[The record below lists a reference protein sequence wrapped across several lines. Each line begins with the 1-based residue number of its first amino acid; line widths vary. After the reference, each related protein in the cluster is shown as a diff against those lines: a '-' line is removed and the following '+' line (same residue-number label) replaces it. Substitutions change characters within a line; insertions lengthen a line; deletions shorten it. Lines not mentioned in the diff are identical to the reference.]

1 MKLKELKGVYP
12 ALITPFKK
20 NGEID
25 EEGFRRNIDFVIEG
39 GVSGIVPCGC
49 TGEAATLNFD
59 EQRRLLEIAV
69 DQVDNSKR
77 KVPVIGGSGSNN
89 TKEAIEL
96 TRFAQDAGA
105 SGAMLITPYYNKPVD
120 AGQIQHYKAI
130 AEKVDIPIILYNVPS
145 RTGINMKPSVVAE
158 LAKIDNITGIK
169 EASGSLAQVGEIIEL
184 TRDYKKKFTVLSGD
198 DNLTI
203 PMMSLGAQ
211 GVVSVAANILPK
223 MVSDMVKYQSEG
235 NSKKALD
242 LYFKLSPI
250 MRGLFYETNPIP
262 VKSAANMMGLA
273 AGGLRLPLTEMA
285 PENQKK
291 IESMLDT
298 LGVLNAK
305 AVKKAPAKAPVKV
318 AVKAPAKK
326 APVKARK

>member
-305 AVKKAPAKAPVKV
+305 AVKKAPANAPVKV